1 MSEPGH
7 LGWYAVWTRSR
18 AEKSVRDQLIRRG
31 VEVFLPTVIQW
42 SRWKDRRKQVE
53 WPLFPGYCFVR
64 IDPSHKLPVISCDG
78 VVHIVSVDG
87 RAAEIPTEQIEA
99 IRQLVESTL
108 SLDPCPFLDEG
119 DLVRVVAGPLAG
131 VTGRLVRKG
140 ADARLV
146 VSIELIGRA
155 VGVQVHAADVRAL

>member
-1 MSEPGH
+1 MIDDSRP
-7 LGWYAVWTRSR
+7 GWYAVWTRSR

-53 WPLFPGYCFVR
+53 WPLFPGYCFVK
-64 IDPSHKLPVISCDG
+64 IDPRHKLPVISCDG

-87 RAAEIPTEQIEA
+87 RAAEIPAEEIEA
-99 IRQLVESTL
+99 IRQLVGSAL
-108 SLDPCPFLDEG
+108 ALDPCPFLDEG
-119 DLVRVVAGPLAG
+119 DPVRVVAGPLTG
-131 VTGRLVRKG
+131 VTGRLLRKG

-155 VGVQVHAADVRAL
+155 VSVQVHAADVRAL

>member
-1 MSEPGH
+1 
-7 LGWYAVWTRSR
+7 
-18 AEKSVRDQLIRRG
+18 
-31 VEVFLPTVIQW
+31 VFLPTVIKW

-64 IDPSHKLPVISCDG
+64 IDPRDKLPVISCDG
-78 VVHIVSVDG
+78 VVHIVSVEG
-87 RAAEIPTEQIEA
+87 KAAEIPAEDIDA
-99 IRQLVESTL
+99 IRQLVDSTL
-108 SLDPCPFLDEG
+108 ALDPCPFLDEG
-119 DLVRVVAGPLAG
+119 DPVRVVAGPLTG

-155 VGVQVHAADVRAL
+155 VSVQVHAADVRAV

>member
-1 MSEPGH
+1 M
-7 LGWYAVWTRSR
+7 
-18 AEKSVRDQLIRRG
+18 
-31 VEVFLPTVIQW
+31 FLPTVIQW

-64 IDPSHKLPVISCDG
+64 IDPRDKLPVISCDG
-78 VVHIVSVDG
+78 VVHIVSVEG
-87 RAAEIPTEQIEA
+87 KAAEIPAEDIDA
-99 IRQLVESTL
+99 IRQLVDSTL
-108 SLDPCPFLDEG
+108 ALDPCPFLDEG
-119 DLVRVVAGPLAG
+119 DPVRVVAGPLTG

-155 VGVQVHAADVRAL
+155 VSVQVHAADVRAV